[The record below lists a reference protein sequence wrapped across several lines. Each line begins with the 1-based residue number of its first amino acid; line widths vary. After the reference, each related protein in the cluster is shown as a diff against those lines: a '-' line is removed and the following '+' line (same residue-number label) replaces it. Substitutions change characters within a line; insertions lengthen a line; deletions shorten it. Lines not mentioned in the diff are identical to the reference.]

1 MHDKCDHCG
10 KETES
15 VKVVIIGAVAAGMS
29 AASKLKRNLKDKVDI
44 VVYEKGDEIS
54 YGACGIP
61 FYISDHIK
69 RGQDL
74 IARTAEEFAQ
84 SGIPIRTFCEVLHV
98 DTDKK
103 SVQVKDLKSGEEF
116 TDTYDKLVIGSG
128 AAVRHFPPF
137 DKAYDN
143 LFEVRD
149 VSDGTRIKEGLFDE
163 TTEHVVIVGAGFI
176 GLEVSEACRRY
187 GKEVTIVE
195 LAPHVLQAF
204 DEEVSQALEEELRKN
219 GVNVMTGCKV
229 TELVAEGRR
238 IKAAR
243 VEKPDGSS
251 EEIPADMLINSAGIA
266 PATAFIDSVEK
277 ARNGAI
283 YVNERM
289 ETNVPDVY
297 AAGDCSI
304 MRSGITGEYTYAPL
318 GTNANKQGRIIGDV
332 LAGIEPKPFK
342 LIGSSALR
350 LFGMDAAKVGLS
362 EKEAQ
367 ARGLD
372 YKAHTITGNSYAS
385 YYGPEKL
392 NIKLIYDKS
401 SKRIYGAETWGQGI
415 VVPRA
420 NYYAIAIYSG
430 LTVDEMGFMDLC
442 YSPPFSGV
450 WDAALIASNTAK

>member
-1 MHDKCDHCG
+1 M
-10 KETES
+10 
-15 VKVVIIGAVAAGMS
+15 KVVIIGGVAAGMS
-29 AASKLKRNLKDKVDI
+29 AASKLKRNLKDQVEI
-44 VVYEKGDEIS
+44 TVYEKGGEVS

-69 RGQDL
+69 QGRDL
-74 IARTAEEFAQ
+74 IARTAEEFSQ
-84 SGIPIRTFCEVLHV
+84 SGIPIRTYHEVLHV
-98 DTDKK
+98 DTDAR
-103 SVQVKDLKSGEEF
+103 SLLVKNLNTGEEF

-137 DKAYDN
+137 DRTYEN
-143 LFEVRD
+143 LYEIRD
-149 VSDGTRIKEGLFDE
+149 VADGTRVKQALAQESNR
-163 TTEHVVIVGAGFI
+163 HVVIVGAGFI

-187 GKEVTIVE
+187 GKEVTVVE
-195 LAPHVLQAF
+195 LADHILSSF
-204 DEEVSQALEEELRKN
+204 DEEISQALEDELAKN
-219 GVNVMTGCKV
+219 GVTVKTGCMV
-229 TELVAEGRR
+229 TDLKSENGRITVAVIRR
-238 IKAAR
+238 GD
-243 VEKPDGSS
+243 ET
-251 EEIPADMLINSAGIA
+251 EEIPVDMLINSAGIA
-266 PATAFIDSVEK
+266 PATAFIDTVEK

-283 YVNERM
+283 LVNERM
-289 ETNVPDVY
+289 ETSVKDVY

-304 MRSGITGEYTYAPL
+304 MRSAITGDYMYAPL
-318 GTNANKQGRIIGDV
+318 GTNANKQGRIIGDILGGV
-332 LAGIEPKPFK
+332 EPKPFK

-362 EKEAQ
+362 EKEAK

-385 YYGPEKL
+385 YYGTEKL
-392 NIKLIYDKS
+392 NIKLIYDRTTRK
-401 SKRIYGAETWGQGI
+401 ILGAETYGQGI

-420 NYYAIAIYSG
+420 NYYAIAIYAG

>member
-1 MHDKCDHCG
+1 M
-10 KETES
+10 
-15 VKVVIIGAVAAGMS
+15 KVVIIGGVAAGMS
-29 AASKLKRNLKDKVDI
+29 AASKLKRNRKDQVEI
-44 VVYEKGDEIS
+44 MVYEKGGEVS

-69 RGQDL
+69 QGKDL
-74 IARTAEEFAQ
+74 IARTAEEFSQ
-84 SGIPIRTFCEVLHV
+84 SGIPIKTYHEVLHV

-103 SVQVKDLKSGEEF
+103 TVLVKNLRTGEEF
-116 TDTYDKLVIGSG
+116 TDTYDKLVVGSG

-137 DKAYDN
+137 DKEYEN
-143 LFEVRD
+143 LFEIRD
-149 VSDGTRIKEGLFDE
+149 VADGTRVKTALFDE
-163 TTEHVVIVGAGFI
+163 KNRHVVIVGAGFI

-187 GKEVTIVE
+187 GKEVTVVE
-195 LAPHVLQAF
+195 LADRILSSF
-204 DEEVSQALEEELRKN
+204 DQEVSQALEEELEKN
-219 GVNVMTGCKV
+219 GVMVKTGCKV
-229 TELVAEGRR
+229 VDLKVEDGR
-238 IKAAR
+238 IAAAV
-243 VEKPDGSS
+243 VEAGDGSR
-251 EEIPADMLINSAGIA
+251 EELPADILINSAGIA

-277 ARNGAI
+277 AKNGAI
-283 YVNERM
+283 LVNERM
-289 ETNVPDVY
+289 ETSAADVY

-304 MRSGITGEYTYAPL
+304 MRSAITGEYTYAPL

-332 LAGIEPKPFK
+332 LGGVTPKPFK

-350 LFGMDAAKVGLS
+350 LFGLDAAKVGLS
-362 EKEAQ
+362 EKEA
-367 ARGLD
+367 AAHGLD

-385 YYGPEKL
+385 YYGTEKL
-392 NIKLIYDKS
+392 NIKVIYDRTSRK
-401 SKRIYGAETWGQGI
+401 ILGAQTWGQGI

>member
-1 MHDKCDHCG
+1 M
-10 KETES
+10 
-15 VKVVIIGAVAAGMS
+15 KVVIIGGVAAGMS
-29 AASKLKRNLKDKVDI
+29 AASKLKRNLKDQVEI
-44 VVYEKGDEIS
+44 MVYEKGGEVS

-69 RGQDL
+69 QGRDL
-74 IARTAEEFAQ
+74 IARTAEEFSQ
-84 SGIPIRTFCEVLHV
+84 SGIPIKTYHEVLKV

-103 SVQVKDLKSGEEF
+103 TVLVKNLKTGEEF
-116 TDTYDKLVIGSG
+116 TDSYDKLVIGSG

-137 DKAYDN
+137 DQAYEN
-143 LFEVRD
+143 LFEIRD
-149 VSDGTRIKEGLFDE
+149 VADGTKVKTALFDE
-163 TTEHVVIVGAGFI
+163 NNRHVVIVGAGFI

-187 GKEVTIVE
+187 GKEVTVVE
-195 LAPHVLQAF
+195 LADHILSSF
-204 DEEVSQALEEELRKN
+204 DQEVSEALEGEMEKN
-219 GVNVMTGCKV
+219 GVTVKTGCRV
-229 TELVAEGRR
+229 TELKGENGRVTAV
-238 IKAAR
+238 ILQNGD
-243 VEKPDGSS
+243 ET
-251 EEIPADMLINSAGIA
+251 EELPVDILINSAGIA
-266 PATAFIDSVEK
+266 PATAFIDTVEK

-283 YVNERM
+283 LVNERM
-289 ETNVPDVY
+289 ETNVADVY

-318 GTNANKQGRIIGDV
+318 GTNANKQGRIIGDLLGGV
-332 LAGIEPKPFK
+332 EPKPFK

-362 EKEAQ
+362 EKEAK
-367 ARGLD
+367 AHGLD

-385 YYGPEKL
+385 YYGTEKL
-392 NIKLIYDKS
+392 NIKLIYDKATR
-401 SKRIYGAETWGQGI
+401 KVLGAETWGQGI

-420 NYYAIAIYSG
+420 NYYAIAIYAG